1 MKIYSIIVTIIA
13 VVAMVFA
20 GISYSQISKVS
31 QQATTYQ
38 KEKEQ
43 CQADKSKTENQLS
56 QANGKLS
63 NLQKTADVLDAAA
76 NSFMFAGDMKV
87 STVGSREAAEV
98 EQKISSMTD
107 KGDRMETEKNWN
119 DFKTTLKFNPLF
131 GLLRGLAQS
140 LNRNLSQQPGNQA
153 PLQQPAR

>member
-1 MKIYSIIVTIIA
+1 MKIYSIIITIIA
-13 VVAMVFA
+13 IIAVIFA
-20 GISYSQISKVS
+20 GVFYSQVSTVS
-31 QQATTYQ
+31 QQADAY
-38 KEKEQ
+38 KKSGEL
-43 CQADKSKTENQLS
+43 CQADKSKTESQLS
-56 QANGKLS
+56 QANGKLA

-107 KGDRMETEKNWN
+107 KSDRMETEKNWN
-119 DFKTTLKFNPLF
+119 DFKTTLKLNPLF

-140 LNRNLSQQPGNQA
+140 LNRNFSQQSGNQP
-153 PLQQPAR
+153 PLQQPIK